1 MTMNKTILTACSL
14 LLAATMPAY
23 ASETAEIQMKTKMC
37 VQCHGPDGNSPSA
50 EFPRLAG
57 QHQDYLA
64 KALRDYKS
72 GVRKNAIMAPMV
84 ANLTARDIDEI
95 AEYYSK
101 QKGLATKH

>member
-1 MTMNKTILTACSL
+1 MKTMPLTALSL
-14 LLAATMPAY
+14 LLAASLPAL
-23 ASETAEIQMKTKMC
+23 ASESAEIQMKTKAC
-37 VQCHGPDGNSPSA
+37 VQCHGTDGNSPSP

-84 ANLTARDIDEI
+84 ANLTPRDIEMI

-101 QKGLATKH
+101 QKGLVTRY

>member
-1 MTMNKTILTACSL
+1 MKNTTLLTACF
-14 LLAATMPAY
+14 LLAASLPAQ
-23 ASETAEIQMKTKMC
+23 AADTAEIQMKTKTC
-37 VQCHGPDGNSPSA
+37 VQCHGTDGNSPSP

-84 ANLTARDIDEI
+84 ANLTPRDIEQI
-95 AEYYSK
+95 SEYYSK
-101 QKGLATKH
+101 QKGLVTRY

>member
-1 MTMNKTILTACSL
+1 MMNKILFACL
-14 LLAATMPAY
+14 LLAASLPVQ
-23 ASETAEIQMKTKMC
+23 ASETAEIQMKTKTC
-37 VQCHGPDGNSPSA
+37 VQCHGPDGNSASA

-72 GVRKNAIMAPMV
+72 GARKNAIMAPMV
-84 ANLTARDIDEI
+84 ANLTPRDIDEI
-95 AEYYSK
+95 AAYYSH

>member
-1 MTMNKTILTACSL
+1 MKKIMMSACCL
-14 LLAATMPAY
+14 LLGAGLPAQAA
-23 ASETAEIQMKTKMC
+23 ETSEIQMKTKTC
-37 VQCHGPDGNSPSA
+37 VQCHGPDGNSPSP
-50 EFPRLAG
+50 EFPRIAG

-84 ANLTARDIDEI
+84 ANLTPRDIEEI

-101 QKGLATKH
+101 QKGLVTRY

>member
-1 MTMNKTILTACSL
+1 MKNTT
-14 LLAATMPAY
+14 LLAAWLLLGASLPAQ
-23 ASETAEIQMKTKMC
+23 AADTAEIQMKTKMC

-72 GVRKNAIMAPMV
+72 GLRKNAIMAPMV
-84 ANLTARDIDEI
+84 ANLTPRDIQQI
-95 AEYYSK
+95 SEYYSK
-101 QKGLATKH
+101 QKGLVTRY